1 MSRKLSQ
8 QKRILEHL
16 QAGRTL
22 TTLEA
27 VFEIGTTKLPTRIAE
42 LIEQGHNIKKEWV
55 TPREGIRV
63 MRYSMD
69 KV

>member
-8 QKRILEHL
+8 QKRILEYL

-42 LIEQGHNIKKEWV
+42 LIEQGYDIHKEWV
-55 TPREGIRV
+55 FQEGGVKFI
-63 MRYSMD
+63 RYSIA

>member
-8 QKRILEHL
+8 QKQILEYL

-27 VFEIGTTKLPTRIAE
+27 VFEIGTTKLPTRVAE

>member
-8 QKRILEHL
+8 QKQILQYL
-16 QAGRTL
+16 QAGKTL

-63 MRYSMD
+63 IRYSME

>member
-8 QKRILEHL
+8 QKQILQYL
-16 QAGRTL
+16 QAGKTL

>member
-8 QKRILEHL
+8 QKQILEYL

-42 LIEQGHNIKKEWV
+42 LIEQGHNIKKEWIV
-55 TPREGIRV
+55 PREGVRV

-69 KV
+69 KA

>member
-8 QKRILEHL
+8 QKRILEYL
-16 QAGRTL
+16 LAGRTL

-42 LIEQGHNIKKEWV
+42 LIEQGHNIKKEWI
-55 TPREGIRV
+55 TPSEGVRV

-69 KV
+69 KA

>member
-8 QKRILEHL
+8 QKQILQYL
-16 QAGRTL
+16 QAGKTL

-27 VFEIGTTKLPTRIAE
+27 VFEIGMTKLPTRIAE

>member
-8 QKRILEHL
+8 QKRILEYL

-42 LIEQGHNIKKEWV
+42 LIEQGYDIHKEWV
-55 TPREGIRV
+55 FQEGGVKFI
-63 MRYSMD
+63 RYSIA
-69 KV
+69 KA